1 MPCLVWRELGAQWGA
16 LVLSQL
22 FGSSDGAEDA
32 DLDADETKGD
42 ESGLAGMFEEDDS
55 AVGVESLDNYA
66 DFLEMVS

>member
-1 MPCLVWRELGAQWGA
+1 MCGVNWGPRGELSCLSNFLA
-16 LVLSQL
+16 L
-22 FGSSDGAEDA
+22 SDGAEDA

-66 DFLEMVS
+66 DLLEMVS